1 MLNTF
6 DWLRRCASGA
16 ELLATLR
23 YFAKPPRSSWD
34 EQEIGAPFSALNGPC
49 ERCYLYTRCGPN
61 EFYCQFC
68 KTIVERAKRVAF
80 ISRKA
85 VIVWGF
91 VNHLPQSWQTG
102 SGVPAKHLAGSYVHE
117 EHRFL
122 MMMNRRKLKSWLQ
135 NLILYHGAD
144 LKGLIQIFPPLGARG
159 SISMGD
165 ILCYVANYEPRVPL
179 ERLHVKFYS
188 SPFHLLKPRERDRQG
203 LLNFEAAE
211 FLSLLEMTEVFR
223 ALLYPAEQRQLRE
236 LLDLQNP
243 KEEQFY
249 WGRFLGQLH
258 QEAKDMLAA
267 WRIRQWPK
275 SRIKLLYELTDY
287 AELPDSH

>member
-23 YFAKPPRSSWD
+23 YFAKPPRSSLD
-34 EQEIGAPFSALNGPC
+34 EPEIGAPFSALDGPC
-49 ERCYLYTRCGPN
+49 ERCYIYSHCGPDKL
-61 EFYCQFC
+61 YCQFC
-68 KTIVERAKRVAF
+68 RTIIERAKRVAF
-80 ISRKA
+80 ISRKS

-91 VNHLPQSWQTG
+91 VNHLPKSWQEG
-102 SGVPAKHLAGSYVHE
+102 NGVPAKHLVGSYVHE

-144 LKGLIQIFPPLGARG
+144 LKGLIQIFPPLGMRG
-159 SISMGD
+159 NISMGD
-165 ILCYVANYEPRVPL
+165 ILCYAAHYEPRVPL

-236 LLDLQNP
+236 LLDLNNP

-258 QEAKDMLAA
+258 LEAKDMLAA

-287 AELPDSH
+287 AELPDSI

>member
-23 YFAKPPRSSWD
+23 YFAKPPRPSFE
-34 EQEIGAPFSALNGPC
+34 EQTLGAPFSALDGPC
-49 ERCYLYTRCGPN
+49 ERCYLYARCGP
-61 EFYCQFC
+61 EEPYCQFC
-68 KTIVERAKRVAF
+68 QTIVERAKRVGF
-80 ISRKA
+80 ISRNSA
-85 VIVWGF
+85 IVCGF
-91 VNHLPQSWQTG
+91 VNHVPKSWQEGDGIPT
-102 SGVPAKHLAGSYVHE
+102 KHLVGNYVHDE
-117 EHRFL
+117 QRFL
-122 MMMNRRKLKSWLQ
+122 VMMGRRQLKPWLQ
-135 NLILYHGAD
+135 NLILYYGAE
-144 LKGLIQIFPPLGARG
+144 LKGLIQIFPSLGARG
-159 SISMGD
+159 NIGMGD
-165 ILCYVANYEPRVPL
+165 ILCYATYYEPRLPL

-211 FLSLLEMTEVFR
+211 FLGLLEMTEVFR

-236 LLDLQNP
+236 LLDLKNP

-258 QEAKDMLAA
+258 QEAKDMLSA

-275 SRIKLLYELTDY
+275 SRIKLLYELIDY
-287 AELPDSH
+287 AVLPGST